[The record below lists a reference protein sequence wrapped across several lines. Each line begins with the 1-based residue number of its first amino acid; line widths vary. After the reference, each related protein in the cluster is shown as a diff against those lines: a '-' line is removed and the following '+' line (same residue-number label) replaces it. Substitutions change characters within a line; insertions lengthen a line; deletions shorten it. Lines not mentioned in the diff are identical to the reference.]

1 MKSFHFSAS
10 KLGKYAWIL
19 AVVFIVLPILLV
31 AFAPNTYNSLVQV
44 LFDIVIFGA
53 SLWFGISVSE
63 KEAEKRAT
71 DKWLVAAANACMELA
86 AMRESVKRRGLEQ
99 DSLCNS
105 IEEIV
110 PGIPLSKLK
119 SVRRL
124 VGRNCH
130 NCATQR
136 ADLQNR
142 IENIRQSYSV
152 FVNANCSEAECSTFH
167 ELFDRREKEIKGT
180 FEDVNKEKP

>member
-1 MKSFHFSAS
+1 MKSFNFSTS

-19 AVVFIVLPILLV
+19 ALVFIVLPIVLV
-31 AFAPNTYNSLVQV
+31 ASVPNIYNPLVQV
-44 LFDIVIFGA
+44 LFDFVIFGA

-86 AMRESVKRRGLEQ
+86 AMRESAKRMGLEQ
-99 DSLCNS
+99 GSVCNS

-110 PGIPLSKLK
+110 PGIPHSKLE
-119 SVRRL
+119 SVRKL
-124 VGRNCH
+124 IGRDCH
-130 NCATQR
+130 RCATHT

-152 FVNANCSEAECSTFH
+152 FVNANCSEAECAAFH
-167 ELFDRREKEIKGT
+167 ELFDRREKEIRST
-180 FEDVNKEKP
+180 FEDINREKP

>member
-1 MKSFHFSAS
+1 MKSFHFSSS

-19 AVVFIVLPILLV
+19 AVIFIILPIVLV

-44 LFDIVIFGA
+44 LFDMVIFGA
-53 SLWFGISVSE
+53 SLWFGVSISE

-99 DSLCNS
+99 DALCNS

-110 PGIPLSKLK
+110 PGIPRSKLK
-119 SVRRL
+119 SVSRL
-124 VGRNCH
+124 VGSNCH

-152 FVNANCSEAECSTFH
+152 FVNANCSETECATFH
-167 ELFDRREKEIKGT
+167 ELFDRRAGEIERT
-180 FEDVNKEKP
+180 FEDINSEKP

>member
-1 MKSFHFSAS
+1 MSAFHFSSS

-19 AVVFIVLPILLV
+19 AVVFIILPIVLV
-31 AFAPNTYNSLVQV
+31 AFAPNAYNSLVQV
-44 LFDIVIFGA
+44 LFDMVIFGA
-53 SLWFGISVSE
+53 SLWFGVSVSE

-110 PGIPLSKLK
+110 PGIPHAKLK

-124 VGRNCH
+124 VGSNCH
-130 NCATQR
+130 NCAIQR
-136 ADLQNR
+136 ADLQNH

-152 FVNANCSEAECSTFH
+152 FVNANCSETECARFH
-167 ELFDRREKEIKGT
+167 ELFDRREEEIERT
-180 FEDVNKEKP
+180 FEDINKDKP